1 MIGQV
6 ILMMSLPR
14 LPKPCIQICRLKRQ
28 PLVVVPMRVSTLSE
42 SQVDNS
48 QNCHRKRSGILMAA
62 EATAIARRMR
72 VGNESLTSFFNN
84 GQPMRAA
91 GSKHT
96 GKRMISCQAS
106 K

>member
-72 VGNESLTSFFNN
+72 VGN
-84 GQPMRAA
+84 A
-91 GSKHT
+91 GLKIVH
-96 GKRMISCQAS
+96 IAVYHPLIADEPV
-106 K
+106 